1 MRHPMTCRL
10 SGALLG
16 ALAMASL
23 QGCKRADTAAESPPA
38 DPSPIAYLQDSV
50 LTLRVRT
57 ALIRSPVMNGL
68 DIGVETHEGV
78 VLLSGR
84 APDPT
89 QIDLAVFVAEN
100 VPGVGSVNSTLYACG
115 TPATHPVRQGY
126 SPDLAALRARRV
138 GRPPAVQ

>member
-1 MRHPMTCRL
+1 MT
-10 SGALLG
+10 
-16 ALAMASL
+16 
-23 QGCKRADTAAESPPA
+23 TAESPPA